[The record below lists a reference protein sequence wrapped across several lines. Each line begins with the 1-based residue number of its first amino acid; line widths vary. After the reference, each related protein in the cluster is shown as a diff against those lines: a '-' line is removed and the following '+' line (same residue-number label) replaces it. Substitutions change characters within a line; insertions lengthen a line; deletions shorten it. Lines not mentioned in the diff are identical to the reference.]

1 MNLFAAAPL
10 NMITELETL
19 PLRMVNAEVEYY
31 PTFFTKNESDRFYQ
45 FLLKNIAWQQETIQL
60 YGKSIPIPRLTAW
73 YGDTNKPYTYSGI
86 QLNPRAWTDE
96 LAEIKYHVEE
106 IAGVSFSSVLLN
118 LYRTGNDS
126 VAWHA
131 DDEKELGLN
140 PVIASV
146 SFGATRS
153 FQFKHKTHPAWK
165 AKIELQ
171 HGSLLVMQGA
181 TQHHWLHQI
190 PKTAKP
196 IPPRINLTFRTIR

>member
-1 MNLFAAAPL
+1 MNLFAAAPTTML
-10 NMITELETL
+10 IELESI
-19 PLRMVNAEVEYY
+19 PLNLVDADIEYY
-31 PTFFTKNESDRFYQ
+31 PTFFNPNESDRFYQ
-45 FLLKNIAWQQETIQL
+45 SLLKNTLWQQETMKF
-60 YGKSIPIPRLTAW
+60 YGKAMPIPRLTAW
-73 YGDTNKPYTYSGI
+73 YGDSNKPYTYSGI
-86 QLNPRAWTDE
+86 QLNPHAWTNE
-96 LAEIKYHVEE
+96 LLEIKYHIEE

-131 DDEKELGLN
+131 DDEKELGTN

-146 SFGATRS
+146 SFGATRT
-153 FQFKHKTHPAWK
+153 FQFKHKTNAALK

-171 HGSLLVMQGA
+171 HGSFLLMQGA

-196 IPPRINLTFRTIR
+196 IQPRINLTFRTIR